1 MTQGRKNMK
10 SRFEE
15 FIEID
20 KFRKALGYVS
30 RATGMAFSVLDPL
43 GNVIIYPMNESDF
56 CKEVRKDPKVA
67 AKCVDCIVHSAINA
81 AKSKRTNFFKC
92 QYGLLE
98 FVVPIFINGEYVSA
112 VCGGEVR
119 TDIDDAVDYVYP
131 QEEFDPKLQ
140 ELFDN
145 FTVLEKD
152 RYYATTKLIEIMVNN
167 LSSLDMMMKITKVSV
182 NTEKVDSRVKTAVD
196 YIHENYASKITLAQL
211 AEMSYVSENYFSKL
225 FMRVMKQ
232 NVTDYIANY
241 RIEKAKEYLLQTDL
255 KVGKI
260 AEMVGFEDSA
270 YFHRMFKK
278 FTGTTPHQFRT
289 VIGI

>member
-1 MTQGRKNMK
+1 MK

-196 YIHENYASKITLAQL
+196 YIHENY
-211 AEMSYVSENYFSKL
+211 FSKL

-232 NVTDYIANY
+232 NVTDYITNY

-260 AEMVGFEDSA
+260 AEMVGFEDPA

>member
-1 MTQGRKNMK
+1 
-10 SRFEE
+10 
-15 FIEID
+15 
-20 KFRKALGYVS
+20 
-30 RATGMAFSVLDPL
+30 MAFSVLDPL

-232 NVTDYIANY
+232 NVTDYITNY

-260 AEMVGFEDSA
+260 AEMVGFEDPA